1 MTQITEQIK
10 DKAETIANILLRG
23 NSVELK
29 RNSDGTIKI
38 FEVRKKNL
46 K

>member
-1 MTQITEQIK
+1 MEISNQIK
-10 DKAETIANILLRG
+10 DKAEVIANILLRG

-29 RNSDGTIKI
+29 RNTDGTIKI